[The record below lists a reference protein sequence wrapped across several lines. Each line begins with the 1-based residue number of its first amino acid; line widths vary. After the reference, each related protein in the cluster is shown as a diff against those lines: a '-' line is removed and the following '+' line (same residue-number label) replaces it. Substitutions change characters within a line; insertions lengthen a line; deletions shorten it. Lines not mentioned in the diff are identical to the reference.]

1 MLIFAPIVLGPGAT
15 PRSHPGAAA
24 GAEGKT
30 MRRVCADVRCAGDEG
45 VPSQDAAL
53 VLQGVLP
60 GAVDC
65 TDCRTCCRC
74 VLISVLNQIM

>member
-1 MLIFAPIVLGPGAT
+1 MIRNVPVRESGAYRKKRCFCDGVLWRTG
-15 PRSHPGAAA
+15 
-24 GAEGKT
+24 
-30 MRRVCADVRCAGDEG
+30 RCAGDEG